1 MEGLACP
8 PVFPGPARAL
18 PARARG
24 SRPRAHPWP
33 GARARHL
40 AALLRPGAGAALRRR
55 RAVFALFVLVGR
67 SQKLLKKV
75 KSQADKADVQAPTHQ
90 ENERT
95 KLMAIVSKYDM
106 SAADIDA
113 LIKWRHADDH

>member
-1 MEGLACP
+1 MLCSVEP
-8 PVFPGPARAL
+8 
-18 PARARG
+18 
-24 SRPRAHPWP
+24 
-33 GARARHL
+33 
-40 AALLRPGAGAALRRR
+40 
-55 RAVFALFVLVGR
+55 

-75 KSQADKADVQAPTHQ
+75 KTQADKADVEAPTHQ

-106 SAADIDA
+106 SGADIDA

>member
-1 MEGLACP
+1 M
-8 PVFPGPARAL
+8 
-18 PARARG
+18 
-24 SRPRAHPWP
+24 
-33 GARARHL
+33 
-40 AALLRPGAGAALRRR
+40 
-55 RAVFALFVLVGR
+55 LVGR